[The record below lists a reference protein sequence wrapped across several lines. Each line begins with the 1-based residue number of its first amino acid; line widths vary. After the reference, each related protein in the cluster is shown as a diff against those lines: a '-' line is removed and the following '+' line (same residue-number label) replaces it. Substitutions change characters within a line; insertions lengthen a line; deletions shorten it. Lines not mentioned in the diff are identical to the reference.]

1 MSSPHYSLEIECLI
15 LEGLDLTPLQA
26 EQLRRELSLT
36 LSTRLS
42 KSGNV
47 PEPMVAT
54 HLTLPALEPAE
65 TRHVDRLASGL
76 SERIAG
82 MLSGNKQVGRHA

>member
-1 MSSPHYSLEIECLI
+1 MSSLRYSLEIERLI
-15 LEGLDLTPLQA
+15 LEGLDLNPLQA
-26 EQLRRELSLT
+26 EQLRQELSVA

-42 KSGNV
+42 EAGNV

-65 TRHVDRLASGL
+65 TRHVGRLASGL

-82 MLSGNKQVGRHA
+82 MLSSNRQGVKRG